1 MKPAKFTV
9 RGERGALLVELMVT
23 VSVAVVV
30 VGVLVYASTGISRSV
45 TATDQYMVGVAN
57 TNRILDTIAL
67 DVRRAVRIGILSGTT
82 TTPIKDTGTTT
93 YTVGSS
99 NILVIHVPDY
109 YGSNT
114 PNNVAG
120 STFKTTRYSRATLN
134 TSSTY
139 NGNGNTLLNGTV
151 PWTDAQTTVNGKAV
165 TRFTPIATGTGEL
178 QIRYYI
184 GQRSSTDAT
193 QCLLRSE
200 YPSGATSPTSTR
212 EIAEK
217 ITDSTST
224 TSIVISG
231 ANGGQTIRLQSS
243 FTPRFRNSGV
253 SPTSATTLVD
263 VNPRN
268 PRRD

>member
-57 TNRILDTIAL
+57 TNRILDAIAL
-67 DVRRAVRIGILSGTT
+67 DVRRAVRIGVLSGTT

-99 NILVIHVPDY
+99 NILVIYVPDY

-120 STFKTTRYSRATLN
+120 STFKTTRYSRETLN

-165 TRFTPIATGTGEL
+165 TNFRFAITSDSVLA
-178 QIRYYI
+178 RMR
-184 GQRSSTDAT
+184 RSACSAASI
-193 QCLLRSE
+193 LLGPRVRLPRGRSR
-200 YPSGATSPTSTR
+200 R
-212 EIAEK
+212 ESRTAHPPP
-217 ITDSTST
+217 
-224 TSIVISG
+224 
-231 ANGGQTIRLQSS
+231 AL
-243 FTPRFRNSGV
+243 
-253 SPTSATTLVD
+253 
-263 VNPRN
+263 
-268 PRRD
+268 

>member
-1 MKPAKFTV
+1 MKSAKFDV

-99 NILVIHVPDY
+99 SILVIYVPDY

-120 STFKTTRYSRATLN
+120 STYKTTRYSRETLN
-134 TSSTY
+134 SSSTY
-139 NGNGNTLLNGTV
+139 NSSGKTLLNGIV
-151 PWTDAQTTVNGKAV
+151 PWTDAQTTVNDKAV
-165 TRFTPIATGTGEL
+165 TRFTPIAAGTGEL
-178 QIRYYI
+178 QIRYYT
-184 GQRSSTDAT
+184 GQRSNKDAT

-200 YPSGATSPTSTR
+200 YPSGATSPSSTR
-212 EIAEK
+212 DIAEK

-243 FTPRFRNSGV
+243 FTPRFRLKGA
-253 SPTSATTLVD
+253 SPTSATTVVD